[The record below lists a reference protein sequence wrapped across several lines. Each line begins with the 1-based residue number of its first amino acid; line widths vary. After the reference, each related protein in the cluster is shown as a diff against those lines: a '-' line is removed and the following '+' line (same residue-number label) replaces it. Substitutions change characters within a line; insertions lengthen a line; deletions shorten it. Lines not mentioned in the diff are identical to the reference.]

1 MSPLYLAEI
10 GRIPLLTLEEE
21 AELSRRVQAG
31 CREARNRMIA
41 ANLRLVVRIAGE
53 FAQSGLPMAELVSEG
68 NVGLIKAVEKFRPQ
82 KGSKFSSYASWWI
95 RQAMSVA
102 VGEQR
107 GAMNLSPTAMRKLS
121 KLRSAA
127 NGMAETLGREPTD
140 AELAEELGLDAG
152 AVQRLRNV
160 AARPASMEALIGEE
174 GGATLGSMLTDHA
187 AEDPRD
193 TLGHKDVA
201 SEARQL
207 LVFLDEKER
216 LVVIR
221 RYGLDGTPAATLA
234 AVGAELGCTRERVRQ
249 IQEEALKRMRQA
261 FARRQVT
268 RFLEVMDGSP
278 SPVAPRSVSELPAV
292 CAA

>member
-21 AELSRRVQAG
+21 ADLSRRVQGG

-82 KGSKFSSYASWWI
+82 KGSKFSSYAAWWI
-95 RQAMSVA
+95 RQAMNVA

-160 AARPASMEALIGEE
+160 AARPASMDAMISDES
-174 GGATLGSMLTDHA
+174 GATFGSLLVDHA

-193 TLGHKDVA
+193 TLGQKDLA
-201 SEARQL
+201 GEARQL
-207 LVFLDEKER
+207 LVFLDDKER

-221 RYGLDGTPAATLA
+221 RYGLDGAPAATLA

-278 SPVAPRSVSELPAV
+278 SPVAPRSVPELPAV
-292 CAA
+292 RAA